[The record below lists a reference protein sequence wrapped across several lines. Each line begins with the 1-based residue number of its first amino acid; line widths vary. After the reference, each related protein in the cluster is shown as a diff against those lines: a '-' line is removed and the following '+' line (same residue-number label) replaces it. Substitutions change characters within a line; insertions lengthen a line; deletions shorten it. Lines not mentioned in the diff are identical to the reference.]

1 MTSKKSNLEPTLIM
15 LWLFFFSITLAQP
28 RHTELPPPIIPSHR
42 SGKLLPHITL
52 PLPRPCRGTERAGQ
66 PSSTSSWLLIQ
77 WTRCSPPLHST
88 ELAIPHHCS
97 SPLSRAPCYSSPSPS
112 ILTQRQLSLVD
123 LQRPAISSRFLRR
136 CASLDPPPPSPSS
149 ALSPPC
155 LCRALPSSCCASM
168 ADGSSRQRKLC
179 APVRGLSLSPSGILS
194 FAAGRCRRVLR
205 TCSPETTTLPSMPSR
220 SLETTNSPRRSRRIC
235 ARLRRVNLRGRGGFF
250 LTPKILGDCIR
261 SCWR

>member
-15 LWLFFFSITLAQP
+15 LWLFFFSITLTQP

-42 SGKLLPHITL
+42 SGKLLPHVTSLFVSTGLAYKLWLKVL
-52 PLPRPCRGTERAGQ
+52 PRRTPRPCRGTERAGQ

-88 ELAIPHHCS
+88 ELVIPHHCS

-168 ADGSSRQRKLC
+168 ADGSSGRRKLR
-179 APVRGLSLSPSGILS
+179 APVRGLSLPLVFSPLGQ
-194 FAAGRCRRVLR
+194 
-205 TCSPETTTLPSMPSR
+205 CSAS
-220 SLETTNSPRRSRRIC
+220 
-235 ARLRRVNLRGRGGFF
+235 
-250 LTPKILGDCIR
+250 
-261 SCWR
+261 